1 MSRENNAIDGGCSV
15 CHYKIMGGFSDVS
28 SYGGSDSNE
37 SKNKMIEMIFEFV
50 KQQNGSKDSGKI
62 LDPQSKVRYV
72 NDYLKSVTADGKT
85 CKLLGSIINSKIP
98 GKVDLTK
105 DNKQVCSDMLK
116 LFSNFNDN
124 LMDEHETIKNSYEE
138 QIFNMR
144 NVVDIMK
151 GFISEL
157 KTRIKEG
164 KCNFAEKSLIEN
176 NLENIE
182 RIQSGLSQIADQ
194 ISSRYNDQF
203 AQYSNKINKYIKQ
216 SELSKAFD
224 TIKNNPDDN
233 LNRNIINLIKILKPL
248 MVVTY
253 YADVALQKAGI
264 DAKDFYSSKN
274 SKELSAL
281 LSNKIIQNSKTL
293 NTKEGVELLKA
304 LEILEL
310 TFPIIHKHAVPV
322 HGGSFTETPQFFEDI
337 ELLAD
342 SIEGEKG
349 FITTQKKLELLQQ
362 YIKNGKH
369 IKQDTLG
376 FNLAGLIK
384 DVHKNLRAEVLEF
397 VREISKQNIVIKN
410 DENQAFVNAIVAL
423 DRELSISSE
432 TLLSIFTGM
441 KADNRS
447 VVDKSNINRALEEAI
462 VSTKNLNVGNKNA
475 KIIEVLETL
484 NVLLNEV
491 LRDVHSGTYKVYGG
505 ENDVIYRDDFEH
517 FADDLKYYSNVNSL
531 KSSLTQSEGDITKYS
546 KNQEELNKTIFQNL
560 LRSIDFKIEKFKSE
574 LDPNSSLS
582 EGNQSELESY
592 LADIRDCI
600 LNMYKVGES
609 IDHILSEFHKKILMG
624 NMNQGFNNLL
634 KLIENVVSVGD
645 WSVNDRIEAINK
657 IFDTQDMLDF
667 SPYLRN
673 ALKSINPSYDMS
685 RISSV
690 VAYNLYKESETA
702 FGENKNL
709 ESIKLYKELTRML
722 YNIAVQ
728 NKVNVQYQSLIDNL
742 LDRNFDE
749 IIENETYKDDA
760 VKIYLQSVFKNFRE
774 YTNTN
779 ISNIVNN
786 GADQEPQAFNLI
798 LGGDPFSMDMIL
810 QLLMDM
816 VTLRMPLYIGRDA
829 VSNRPAIIAPVAD
842 IGGILIADI
851 QKAVRSAP
859 ANVIAYNADETRARL
874 VTLSKMAEHYLTL
887 NNWEQLAS
895 PVNYTSDS
903 TKLSKNMRKLSILR
917 NMFLIFINIGETI
930 DQQLPNDLEIGSMH
944 SIIFQYIVTSTFV
957 PEVNAGNLNFKIREY
972 DSSLG
977 NINSNIV
984 ILGGAGKFREEIDDI
999 KNNAA
1004 FLMSGLI
1011 SSLYDADDALLAA
1024 PTMVIP
1030 HGGGAAVQIG
1040 GGGSRQQG
1048 GVHLPIDNVAK
1059 LTSFFE
1065 LLKVDSISNNE
1076 LRFIIYGVLGLINE
1090 NVVYADIQTLLKQ
1103 LTVLDPVSNKH
1114 LINPNYNKLK
1124 KIMVENGAQDND
1136 SYIIKIIGKH
1146 ALNLMK
1152 FIGDVNGFVTYCK
1165 DHDNVFPQYNANN
1178 HILAPEDLDGNVNVY
1193 AVAYHNNSVRAI
1205 LNLLLKSDF
1214 SGRKFIDFVEA
1225 LWFDPAFL
1233 SNLVAAD
1240 NLGQVRE
1247 YDAFDPETKMVLMP
1261 DNDPAVQY
1269 KNPKLTIGN
1278 DVAIDGAVGALNA
1291 GNVLNWGAG
1300 VVDKATANAAHHTVG
1315 GIYDQ
1320 LLQLKDAHGYDIG
1333 FNPDNLRNGN
1343 IRYDDLLD
1351 LFEYEDDE
1359 NIIILGGA
1367 KTIMGGT
1374 IERSEY
1380 NASDIPSYKQHMLI
1394 KNKST
1399 GIQYVW
1405 PANGALGANL
1415 EDSIVDNAIKNPAV
1429 YKNVEVTLAGS
1440 VITTDNKGAAVGDN
1454 YVAAYNEIETDDKT
1468 VASADILDGTKK
1480 LQAYLH
1486 HIKNKTFKL
1495 TNDNN
1500 LRKYFLASLALA
1512 GVIAFDK
1519 VGKSKGPRLTADF
1532 EKYTNVGDT
1541 PFPIR
1546 SNVDTTGALGGGL
1559 PANTKNI
1566 DSYSPS
1572 YDLYD
1577 IEDLKNA
1584 RPQDATVAANNG
1596 AAIVDAS
1603 TLARFNNG
1611 ADGALANVDDIPR
1624 DSSIASSFA
1633 NFVFATYYTNMLL
1646 ADKNVSL
1653 NNSKITNNKDNKVDL
1668 FMLPTINV
1676 DGILNINAEIPLNIE
1691 NDDHYIL
1698 ARGKYTQIG
1707 VQVKVNAG
1715 TASPSI
1721 IPKNNADLVARSNMA
1736 NTMRTDSAAQQIP
1749 HYING
1754 LYLNELPS
1762 IQVASYNNILYDGR
1776 SIIKLSKNNTLRQKS
1791 NFKNSALNLSTKEKS
1806 GNIVKLINGTSAKI
1820 FEQFYNLITNLKID
1834 LVGGTH
1840 TAAIVNTR
1848 LGGGGA
1854 PTNSTNYGY
1863 YNTLHAAAAN
1873 HNITEPASLD
1883 ADLNLKDIILLNGI
1897 LPNMTIRS
1905 SITPNSWTYPVSIP
1919 GVNFIKVTDL
1929 SISTY
1934 GGNGARINEIKILK
1948 GVSGLYNIINFFLLG
1963 YYLPLDNNGV
1973 LYMGN
1978 KSSGIFNFYDEGF
1991 LNKGKFVEAGK
2002 TSSYYDSQ
2010 NLMDILYSMFLYNGE
2025 EAGNLNTKLPQ
2036 YAIIASDFTNTEG
2049 LLYRWVIS
2057 RIENTMKGL
2066 FENHP
2071 FLLSTIKLGTNV
2083 AGVGGKPPVGDPSNA
2098 AGIADLELFFAP
2110 VSADLIAHGFAS
2122 ANLVTDGL
2130 GGDIAGSGHD
2140 ESSIIC
2146 KSTYADLFMGGIDW
2160 VNLKKSYTDGH
2171 GVNHTTR
2178 LIADVSKN
2186 ICDILIGKCSELYCD
2201 YYLDR
2206 TKPTFGLYE
2215 FAMGGALDKDK
2226 TVCFEYFRIKDTT
2239 ILASINDPKFKLYSI
2254 ASNREQTINVLKDLA
2269 YIGESQYSSVLDV
2282 INTSSNSKT
2291 TNIHTMDLSTKAS
2304 KELAFD
2310 YDNSSTEID
2319 ENVNSKIN
2327 GIAYV
2332 NHLVTIQ
2339 ELISTIKSWTA
2350 VFRHEETMKKF
2361 EGLYKFTLPV
2371 TDDLKAELHKLGGNC
2386 LTILRKTL
2394 SNNQNAGAG
2403 VGALVIKAKENLLLG
2418 AKNPYDA
2425 ANPAQTVYE
2434 PYVNVDACSGRFYDL
2449 FDYKTYDEHVPYIDD
2464 SLDIFHRARFYKAL
2478 LLNVKELADD
2488 SKATRD
2494 MVDKLLSDVA
2504 TIDKTNEYKVRKF
2517 LVFMAVAFAPY
2528 DVMYHNILKKCRTE
2542 YELFITDPDTKESIN
2557 KIYNYILKPNGVYRD
2572 CASRYVG
2579 ELLYDTFKYLDTEA
2593 EGKPEKVVLPGGK
2606 SKDWYKNGVSDI
2618 ANLNA
2623 LLQGVL
2629 KEYQVKGYKDS
2640 EAFALSSSPVTESL
2654 LSNWEPQPSLDI
2666 NNDYISEMLV
2676 DIMEGNEVPEKV
2688 AENFKVQP
2696 ISNANLR
2703 PGLRDLINAETDI
2716 NYLYKS
2722 IRKTQRFKS
2731 DEFDKALNNAASFV
2745 GDNAGKIVNLLKY
2758 VWLNGSVKDLE
2769 YKELEI
2775 SKYFKDHDKAYK
2787 SLNNQLN
2794 NLRPIAGGN
2803 DIMGG
2808 ARTDQK
2814 NGRELVSN
2822 YTLSIFNDIKID
2834 SKVKADTAR
2843 KEVLPSPMKVFGTS
2857 NDAAQVAIRNKYK
2870 TTMFDEILTS
2880 GLTIADLLP
2889 TNATTY
2895 AAARNIGVGA
2905 NITKDLEALDITY
2918 IKIVPNR
2925 SIDINPAPAN
2935 YDAWHNLG
2943 GGNINNLP
2951 WLAAT
2956 HGELKNASVL
2966 GTLLCMSFIT
2976 NNVNTRKPNK
2986 LENMLNYLNLK
2997 VNIRSGAPITWSSK
3011 CKNLRELV
3019 NMYPIPE
3026 VGNVEQ
3032 LKFVVEKNG
3041 HKFLPLLAGES
3052 AYDVEYFKILNN
3064 VIKYMNAQ
3072 FYNKL
3077 RVLLKSAD
3085 GTGLLDLAGGALDD
3099 GGAIGVHSIQ
3109 YYNDVIT
3116 NITNIRHLYDNNFVL
3131 NYIVSA
3137 GAYETAGAG
3146 VNFEDVTDAH
3156 YTEGKRILDNL
3167 IQNNNLAAFKAYFTP
3182 NTAAGAAVVGHNTPI
3197 AQQHDGLMKLF
3208 KNSFANAY
3216 VPLPIFTHGGR
3227 KNASIEDPKS
3237 MYGLY
3242 LMAKYAGNPYVVYG
3256 LNFEQF
3262 HQYELDPN
3270 HGKFNLLDK
3279 VNQYSK
3285 FLSNQFKDN
3294 SARNQ
3299 NHKDEINNYRKNID
3313 KALRNKINSSTFG
3326 NVVDLLNSVG
3336 FMLSNIPIKS
3346 IKADKQLLRKYYN
3359 ISLGLNEF
3367 DTSLDRIDNRFNGM
3381 LYDYKVAHREMLN
3394 IADKRLMK
3402 PFSIRSIIKA
3412 IDDGV
3417 YTYNAGDCKIDA
3429 NYIRFVFMLQLSR
3442 TGYLLANSPST
3453 VNGNYIKN
3461 FCNTFDKAL
3470 SMSQASALIPS
3481 VHKYAAGYVEND
3493 GAGAPYGILAANA
3506 PLTVDK
3512 LFRNGIGSLKDIVT
3526 QKLYKHMHFYIHDL
3540 EAALIGA
3547 PLLAAHGGLDFGGDN
3562 QYPNGVA
3569 AGAHLYTPVLLNNR
3583 SHILQVAQN
3592 GVGGNVDDPLTVE
3605 PSLKHLLFAFAKQS
3619 TTNNIITGGGYSI
3632 GAVFNTLTNDDVKG
3646 VVELYELSKTINE
3659 NNINDFIKA
3668 FIKFS
3673 TDSNLISII
3682 NKEQLLASLLCR
3694 HEKGNVSTP
3703 KYHIAGERGSIYS
3716 SNIVRRVYQAS
3727 LNEFTA
3733 SHALND
3739 ALFNTDSLFVN
3750 IIKSINARIFEA
3762 LGLYDL
3768 YNRRG
3773 IYEKDSGRFLNHKTR
3788 MLIGAG
3794 NEDVNPL
3801 IADLYIRLPL
3811 LGLFYK
3817 DLFEKS
3823 GVANY
3828 KFGVVPDNTG
3838 LYGPFI
3844 EFMFIKLD
3852 DKVKSLKHFT
3862 NDDVYN
3868 VVILC
3873 NNIYNSV
3880 KHVDNIYKDFVA
3892 EINRRY
3898 GYMNSRMYDSIKEE
3912 LRENIKTRS
3921 HPELSR
3927 DVVNPEFKASKV
3939 KLPGEGKIP
3948 TYSTR
3953 NYNKLYDLFNFSDKE
3968 KVNISNIKD
3977 TIENFRRTLDRKLTE
3992 QIETSTF
3999 KLTPF
4004 INNFKSNLVNAKGDK
4019 IGDLKEFYNKIDH
4032 YTEKALSPTEVLFT
4046 EFVRSGIE
4054 LIEHNMMAIHNLF
4067 VNSFSIVNFR
4077 NRVFNPK
4084 EIEDGP
4090 VGIIYREMARIFINE
4105 IMTSTQLAAADYRT
4119 DLNAILGDR
4128 FDRIFTGDKV
4138 NKIVSFKA
4146 KLNAISTVY
4155 EGPNYG
4161 TIDAK
4166 RIAVNG
4172 IKQALNEELIKI
4184 DEMPL
4189 FLYGNQFIPYDKV
4202 STIQLDFRVLKNK
4215 IKEMLDYIV
4224 VMKGKFYNTI
4234 DTDALTFYDLKIT
4247 KLIKNFNELFNDD
4260 IEDSLVKKL
4269 NENLGL
4275 FNLNKHLTSGAFII
4289 HKSLPYNVVGKIIN
4303 INNAGI
4309 NEVNVSSRIMITNF
4323 NDLTMLTPI
4332 QMFNTL
4338 LCGLLN
4344 NFGDLNGN
4352 YYYKGL
4358 IEAMRSQEI
4367 NDAIASPEGST
4378 IGDELD
4384 DPDQIFSNKNIV
4396 ARSIIDRLNGLI
4408 NPNKSNAFKS
4418 SDRPNMNNFLLVLDN
4433 ISNISEV
4440 TKNKMSSMLPSYIAL
4455 FATLINNTSKV
4466 IDLINANYSN
4476 LEDNKKSLADT
4487 ILVINNKIVKS
4498 ARFTSDR
4505 LALLY
4510 KELGSQVNTYMEP
4523 YDGFNEEYEQRF
4535 HQPHIAPITFM
4546 LYSNGYT
4553 SKVVNGRRY
4562 ETTLDNIDKVFP
4574 INNKVKNYKFLNAMK
4589 IIFSDNLP
4597 NINLFTWDKLMIT
4610 KFNESNQSN
4619 QIHDDEM
4626 LAYIRVFVDLCKND
4640 YSMITS
4646 ALIQGRNNL
4655 AFQTREDRNPAGN
4668 YVDRIKAS
4676 LDIDQMLTVLE
4687 NDDASGYERLKEL
4700 FRFSFKKTPEKMNF
4714 ENQSI
4719 VANLVELGIPPI
4731 NLNEMMKEIPLATMF
4746 NAVYNFDKFIER
4758 NVDYVLKDKYSEDFI
4773 QDFKLY
4779 LKNPLMYDKEEAS
4792 KFNDLSLGEMQAKLF
4807 VDSTP
4812 TSSLSVTLNYIY
4824 NIYKLTI
4831 ISIQQKM
4838 RQRIAEKNRTLKGA
4852 EVFL

>member
-253 YADVALQKAGI
+253 YADLALQKAGI

-304 LEILEL
+304 LEILER

-903 TKLSKNMRKLSILR
+903 TKLGKNMRKLSILR

-1240 NLGQVRE
+1240 NLGQVRQ

-1269 KNPKLTIGN
+1269 KNPKLTIGDN
-1278 DVAIDGAVGALNA
+1278 AAIDGEVAALNA
-1291 GNVLNWGAG
+1291 VNALGWGAL
-1300 VVDKATANAAHHTVG
+1300 VVDKATANDAHHTVG

-1333 FNPDNLRNGN
+1333 FNPDNLKNGN

-1367 KTIMGGT
+1367 KTIMGGA
-1374 IERSEY
+1374 IDRVEY
-1380 NASDIPSYKQHMLI
+1380 NASDIPSYKEHMLI

-1405 PANGALGANL
+1405 PVNGALALGTL
-1415 EDSIVDNAIKNPAV
+1415 EDDIVDEAIKNPAV
-1429 YKNVEVTLAGS
+1429 YKNVEVNLAHG
-1440 VITTDNKGAAVGDN
+1440 VITTSNKGTVFAKD
-1454 YVAAYNEIETDDKT
+1454 YVAAYNEIETDDIAVT
-1468 VASADILDGTKK
+1468 SADILDGTKK

-1500 LRKYFLASLALA
+1500 LRKYFLASLTLA

-1519 VGKSKGPRLTADF
+1519 VGKSKGPRLTVNF
-1532 EKYTNVGDT
+1532 KKYSKAGDT
-1541 PFPIR
+1541 SFPIR
-1546 SNVDTTGALGGGL
+1546 SNVDTTGAGGGGGL
-1559 PANTKNI
+1559 PVNKKNI

-1584 RPQDATVAANNG
+1584 RPQNAAVAANYN
-1596 AAIVDAS
+1596 AAAVDAS
-1603 TLARFNNG
+1603 TLATFNNG
-1611 ADGALANVDDIPR
+1611 ADLAVLTDDIPS

-1668 FMLPTINV
+1668 FILPTINA
-1676 DGILNINAEIPLNIE
+1676 DGSLDKTTEIPINIE

-1698 ARGKYTQIG
+1698 VRSKYTQEN
-1707 VQVKVNAG
+1707 VAANMAAG
-1715 TASPSI
+1715 TTSPII
-1721 IPKNNADLVARSNMA
+1721 IPKDGADLGNRHLMA
-1736 NTMRTDSAAQQIP
+1736 HNIHLGNAP
-1749 HYING
+1749 YNG
-1754 LYLNELPS
+1754 TTVPKLFLVDGILAN
-1762 IQVASYNNILYDGR
+1762 QVSNNILYNGNSILKLQTSRTLTGR
-1776 SIIKLSKNNTLRQKS
+1776 NNI
-1791 NFKNSALNLSTKEKS
+1791 KNSELKFSTKGKS

-1820 FEQFYNLITNLKID
+1820 FEQFYNLISGLKVD
-1834 LVGGTH
+1834 LVAGTH
-1840 TAAIVNTR
+1840 TAVGIVTKTNT
-1848 LGGGGA
+1848 A
-1854 PTNSTNYGY
+1854 NYGY
-1863 YNTLHAAAAN
+1863 YDDLKTALVGVNLTDTAD
-1873 HNITEPASLD
+1873 LD
-1883 ADLNLKDIILLNGI
+1883 TDLNLRDIILLNGI
-1897 LPNMTIRS
+1897 MPNLTIRGV
-1905 SITPNSWTYPVSIP
+1905 NSADYVYPVSIH
-1919 GVNFIKVTDL
+1919 GGNETKISEL

-1934 GGNGARINEIKILK
+1934 NSNNALYSDVKILK
-1948 GVSGLYNIINFFLLG
+1948 GISGLYNIINFFLLG
-1963 YYLPLDNNGV
+1963 YYLPLDNAG
-1973 LYMGN
+1973 LIHMGN
-1978 KSSGIFNFYDEGF
+1978 KSSGIFSFYDNGF
-1991 LNKGKFVEAGK
+1991 LGEGKFVRADK
-2002 TSSYYDSQ
+2002 VSSYYNSQ
-2010 NLMDILYSMFLYNGE
+2010 NLMDILYSMFLYNGT
-2025 EAGNLNTKLPQ
+2025 EAGNLKTKKTT
-2036 YAIIASDFTNTEG
+2036 YGVYGGNFTKTDG

-2071 FLLSTIKLGTNV
+2071 FLLSTIKLGNATV
-2083 AGVGGKPPVGDPSNA
+2083 HSAGGPTSGELSTAN
-2098 AGIADLELFFAP
+2098 GIADLETFFDSI
-2110 VSADLIAHGFAS
+2110 SAVLIAHGFTH
-2122 ANLVTDGL
+2122 ANLQTLGRGGGL
-2130 GGDIAGSGHD
+2130 AGIGAAIST

-2146 KSTYADLFMGGIDW
+2146 KPTYEDLFTGGIDW
-2160 VNLKKSYTDGH
+2160 AALKTSYTAGH
-2171 GVNHTTR
+2171 GIGATTR
-2178 LIADVSKN
+2178 VIADVSKN

-2215 FAMGGALDKDK
+2215 FTGAGALDKDK

-2239 ILASINDPKFKLYSI
+2239 ILATINDPKFKLYSI
-2254 ASNREQTINVLKDLA
+2254 ASNREQTVNVLKDLA

-2304 KELAFD
+2304 SLLAFD

-2327 GIAYV
+2327 GVAYV

-2350 VFRHEETMKKF
+2350 VFRHEEIMKKF

-2371 TDDLKAELHKLGGNC
+2371 TDDLKANLHKLGGNC

-2394 SNNQNAGAG
+2394 SNDQNAAGG
-2403 VGALVIKAKENLLLG
+2403 VGDLVVKAKENLLLG
-2418 AKNPYDA
+2418 PKNSYDA
-2425 ANPAQTVYE
+2425 TNPAQTVYE

-2449 FDYKTYDEHVPYIDD
+2449 FDYKTYDEYVPYIDD
-2464 SLDIFHRARFYKAL
+2464 SLDILHRARFYKAL
-2478 LLNVKELADD
+2478 LLNVKELATD

-2494 MVDKLLSDVA
+2494 MVDKLLSNVG
-2504 TIDKTNEYKVRKF
+2504 TIDNKANEYKVRKF

-2606 SKDWYKNGVSDI
+2606 PNKWYTKGVSDI
-2618 ANLNA
+2618 ANLDT
-2623 LLQGVL
+2623 LLKGIL

-2703 PGLRDLINAETDI
+2703 PGLRILINDKTDI

-2731 DEFDKALNNAASFV
+2731 DEFDKALSNAASSV

-2769 YKELEI
+2769 YKESEI
-2775 SKYFKDHDKAYK
+2775 SKYFKEHDKAYK
-2787 SLNNQLN
+2787 SLNKQLS
-2794 NLRPIAGGN
+2794 NLQPIAGGSN
-2803 DIMGG
+2803 IMGG
-2808 ARTDQK
+2808 ARSDQK

-2843 KEVLPSPMKVFGTS
+2843 KEVLPSAMKVFGTS
-2857 NDAAQVAIRNKYK
+2857 NNAAQVAIRNKYK
-2870 TTMFDEILTS
+2870 TTMFDAILTS

-2905 NITKDLEALDITY
+2905 NITKDLEVLDIDY
-2918 IKIVPNR
+2918 IRIVPDR
-2925 SIDINPAPAN
+2925 SAAIVGADFA
-2935 YDAWHNLG
+2935 AWRTPPPPG
-2943 GGNINNLP
+2943 GAVVLQNLP
-2951 WLAAT
+2951 WLAAD
-2956 HGELKNASVL
+2956 HGELKNISVL
-2966 GTLLCMSFIT
+2966 GALLNTSFVAGGV
-2976 NNVNTRKPNK
+2976 NVNTRKPNK

-2997 VNIRSGAPITWSSK
+2997 VNIRSGAAITWSSK
-3011 CKNLRELV
+3011 CRNLRELV

-3032 LKFVVEKNG
+3032 LKFIVEKNG
-3041 HKFLPLLAGES
+3041 HKFLPLLGGED

-3077 RVLLKSAD
+3077 RVLLKSVN

-3116 NITNIRHLYDNNFVL
+3116 NITNMRHLYDNNFVL

-3146 VNFEDVTDAH
+3146 VNFEAVTDAH

-3182 NTAAGAAVVGHNTPI
+3182 NTAAGAAVVGNNTPI

-3208 KNSFANAY
+3208 KNSFTDAY

-3313 KALRNKINSSTFG
+3313 KALRNKINTSTFG

-3470 SMSQASALIPS
+3470 SISQASALIPS

-3540 EAALIGA
+3540 DAALIGA
-3547 PLLAAHGGLDFGGDN
+3547 PLLAAHGGLDFGGNN
-3562 QYPNGVA
+3562 QYPSGVA
-3569 AGAHLYTPVLLNNR
+3569 APNALYTAILLNNR
-3583 SHILQVAQN
+3583 SHILRADQN

-3694 HEKGNVSTP
+3694 HEKGNVSSP

-3727 LNEFTA
+3727 LNEFTT

-3927 DVVNPEFKASKV
+3927 DVVNPEFKASKI

-4105 IMTSTQLAAADYRT
+4105 IMTSAQLAAADYRT

-4215 IKEMLDYIV
+4215 IKEMLDYII

-4553 SKVVNGRRY
+4553 SKVVNGHRY